1 MVEREMEFAEQIVI
15 VQCGTGW
22 RSHCVRL
29 TERVERGRS
38 DMVKGMTGDSRDLL
52 RESTG
57 RYEEQL
63 EGIRK

>member
-1 MVEREMEFAEQIVI
+1 MEFAEQIVI

-22 RSHCVRL
+22 RSHCVGL
-29 TERVERGRS
+29 ADSAWSEAGLIW
-38 DMVKGMTGDSRDLL
+38 VKGMTGDSRDLP